1 MLGVTVPFLFVWSRG
16 KLFHGA
22 NATLATR
29 SLCSVHLYDHLFLLR
44 VVAMMAEEGEL
55 GGIDGDG
62 WRKKKDEEDEG
73 RCNGERR
80 RRLRPFV
87 SLFTGLA
94 WRNQR

>member
-1 MLGVTVPFLFVWSRG
+1 
-16 KLFHGA
+16 
-22 NATLATR
+22 
-29 SLCSVHLYDHLFLLR
+29 
-44 VVAMMAEEGEL
+44 VAMMAEEGEL